1 MTYKEATLR
10 LCDAFLDMPSG
21 CDGCPLASD
30 DYDEDG
36 NMICAL
42 NKVDDAECEAKMDEK
57 VAERMRG
64 KYLDPYS
71 GFEFDTDYIPR
82 EAARCLMY
90 HKQHS
95 LSEYD
100 LNNIQA
106 ADVVPVV
113 HGRWVKEPTDNFGCG
128 DADYHCLICRRRPVE
143 DVQTPYCPYCGAK
156 MDEVNE

>member
-42 NKVDDAECEAKMDEK
+42 NEVDDAECEAKMDEK

-95 LSEYD
+95 LTEYD
-100 LNNIQA
+100 LNSIA
-106 ADVVPVV
+106 SADVVPVV
-113 HGRWVKEPTDNFGCG
+113 HGQWIKPTRIQGRRFNIPHCSVCETVPCG
-128 DADYHCLICRRRPVE
+128 VDENTKFCAN
-143 DVQTPYCPYCGAK
+143 CGAK
-156 MDEVNE
+156 IDL